1 MNKFPIKFRPCL
13 HKKIHKNLRSTSL
26 RDRSTFLTT
35 QLSLDISFPLNQKE
49 VWVERVLSE

>member
-26 RDRSTFLTT
+26 RARSTFLTT